1 MKFRRANGLR
11 AHHLPWIRAGNLAES
26 SADNS
31 LSADDV
37 VRATGWVFNNETG
50 DDLTLQAFVQTG
62 DKEVQ
67 RYIRLLQ
74 LEKFDFKNATLLEI
88 GSGIGRMSS
97 TFTNRCKKVIASDV
111 DLSFLERCRQTVSRF
126 GQIDRLET
134 LHIIDGK
141 TLALTDSSVDITF
154 SYITLQHCQPQDAL
168 SLATEAIRVTRSGG
182 LVVLN
187 FRTWVLSDIA
197 LVPLGVVMRNLWK
210 MPVLGGPL
218 ARWRWSTR
226 LGWQANR
233 LKPDTV
239 LESVESMIED
249 IKIFHSVKRDMTVDQ
264 HRIAKVKTLPT
275 NRINPSH
282 WWLVAQVS

>member
-1 MKFRRANGLR
+1 MRSRRAISLR
-11 AHHLPWIRAGNLAES
+11 AHHLPWNSAGNLA
-26 SADNS
+26 DND
-31 LSADDV
+31 LTADDV
-37 VRATGWVFNNETG
+37 VRETGWVFNNETG
-50 DDLTLQAFVQTG
+50 DELTLKAFVETG

-74 LEKFDFKNATLLEI
+74 LESFQFANSTLLEI
-88 GSGIGRMSS
+88 GSGIGRMTPS
-97 TFTNRCKKVIASDV
+97 FTNRCKSVIAADIDSA
-111 DLSFLERCRQTVSRF
+111 FLERCRQTVAKYGR
-126 GQIDRLET
+126 IERLGT
-134 LHIIDGK
+134 LHVANGK
-141 TLALTDSSVDITF
+141 SLSIGDDSVDMTF

-168 SLATEAIRVTRSGG
+168 NLVGEAIRATRSGG

-187 FRTWVLSDIA
+187 FRTWVASDVV
-197 LVPLGVVMRNLWK
+197 LVPLGVAVRRLWK
-210 MPVLGGPL
+210 LPLIGRRL

-239 LESVESMIED
+239 LQNFESQLVD
-249 IKIFHSVKRDMTVDQ
+249 IKIFHSVKRQMSVAAS
-264 HRIAKVKTLPT
+264 RAERVKTVPT